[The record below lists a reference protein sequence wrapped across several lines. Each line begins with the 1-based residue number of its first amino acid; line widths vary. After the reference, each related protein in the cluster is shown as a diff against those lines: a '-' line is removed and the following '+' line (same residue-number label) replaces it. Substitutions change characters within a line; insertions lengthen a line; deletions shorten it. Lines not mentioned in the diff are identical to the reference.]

1 MSAGDPAELDTDALP
16 SFPDPGVLLAAVG
29 LPSRAIREVLGV
41 ERIAA
46 QWADRNGV
54 HQIVCQPDW
63 DRHGRAA
70 PFRRNDELLNLQPET
85 PEQRI
90 VQALADAE
98 TPPLAAPDPRTRR
111 DPGDNRRKDSPDA
124 DPRTTRRT
132 CPWRRI
138 PSRRRGQ
145 RKHGDGCRRQKPAGT
160 RFTKPFPA
168 PTPRE
173 GGKRKRE
180 TLAASSSIATL
191 RQAIGPWPEACLRP
205 WQHFVASTA
214 SRHPAQARPDRHRK
228 PIE

>member
-54 HQIVCQPDW
+54 HQIVCKPDW

-98 TPPLAAPDPRTRR
+98 TPLSQRQIRERAATRATTVAKTLQTLIRERRVERAPGGGYRLAGAGKESTVTAVDGKNPR
-111 DPGDNRRKDSPDA
+111 DP
-124 DPRTTRRT
+124 
-132 CPWRRI
+132 
-138 PSRRRGQ
+138 
-145 RKHGDGCRRQKPAGT
+145 
-160 RFTKPFPA
+160 FP
-168 PTPRE
+168 
-173 GGKRKRE
+173 E
-180 TLAASSSIATL
+180 TVSGSN
-191 RQAIGPWPEACLRP
+191 P
-205 WQHFVASTA
+205 
-214 SRHPAQARPDRHRK
+214 
-228 PIE
+228 